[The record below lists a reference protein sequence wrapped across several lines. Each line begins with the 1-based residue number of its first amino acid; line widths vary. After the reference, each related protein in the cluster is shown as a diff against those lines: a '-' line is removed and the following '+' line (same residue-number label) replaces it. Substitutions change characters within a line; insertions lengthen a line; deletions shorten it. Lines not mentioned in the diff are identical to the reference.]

1 MDTINENSSNKKLL
15 QKIKSKL
22 ILNKIFNCLKE
33 NKKLKMI
40 KLNKRIQ
47 NKLNIGLIDY
57 KEYFGRI
64 EIEIIPTSEKDNNIK
79 FINISK
85 NENENDYHIC
95 FDDDSNEI
103 KRTYLTKEDNVK
115 KIKIILNNEFKSLNG
130 LFSNCKITKKYF
142 LKNLIEKFI
151 KI

>member
-40 KLNKRIQ
+40 KFNKRIQ

-85 NENENDYHIC
+85 NENENDYHIY

-130 LFSNCKITKKYF
+130 LFSN
-142 LKNLIEKFI
+142 
-151 KI
+151 